1 MSISIKK
8 ICSATPD
15 EWDKIWR
22 ECDYA
27 TYFHS
32 REWSEIWN
40 VYTEGNIYPDAKL
53 IIFIDG
59 KKALLPLSYQKKFK
73 GLVKKYLSSPA
84 GTYGG
89 WISSDGIGVEH
100 VALMTKY
107 LTKKL
112 GNLIWRINPFDP
124 NLKNI
129 DIYNAQNDFTQY
141 LNLNNG
147 FDSIYKLWT
156 KGHASAARKARKEGI
171 IIKESRLWKEW
182 EQYFKIYEDSIRR
195 WGNTVSSRYSISL
208 FKAFFKKHSPNIKLW
223 LAYFEG
229 KPIAGALCFYHNHHV
244 VYWHGATLEEYFL
257 KRPSNLLQY
266 EIIKDACEKGYWWYD
281 FNPSGGHE
289 GVINFKKSFGTI
301 KLASNVIIKEN
312 MLYKT
317 IRNTYYMGERLYKN
331 VIES

>member
-8 ICSATPD
+8 ICPATPN

-22 ECDYA
+22 QCDYS

-40 VYTEGNIYPDAKL
+40 VYTEGKICPDAKL
-53 IIFIDG
+53 IVFSDG
-59 KKALLPLSYQKKFK
+59 KKALLALSCQRHLK
-73 GLVKKYLSSPA
+73 GLVKKYISSPA

-89 WISSDGIGVEH
+89 WISSDGIGIEHATLMVEF
-100 VALMTKY
+100 

-129 DIYNAQNDFTQY
+129 DADNTKHDFTQY
-141 LNLNNG
+141 LNLKDG
-147 FDSIYKLWT
+147 FDYIKKLWS
-156 KGHASAARKARKEGI
+156 KGNISAIRKASKVGVT
-171 IIKESRLWKEW
+171 IKESGSWKEW
-182 EQYFKIYEDSIRR
+182 EQYFEIYKDSIRR
-195 WGNTVSSRYSISL
+195 WGDTVSSRYSINL

-244 VYWHGATLEEYFL
+244 VCWHGATLEEYFP
-257 KRPSNLLQY
+257 KRPNNLLY
-266 EIIKDACEKGYWWYD
+266 CEIIKDACKKNYWWFD

-289 GVINFKKSFGTI
+289 GVVNFKNRFSTKKMWSNIIHKEFLFCKLIEYGYYCAKKI
-301 KLASNVIIKEN
+301 KQKL
-312 MLYKT
+312 
-317 IRNTYYMGERLYKN
+317 
-331 VIES
+331 

>member
-1 MSISIKK
+1 MNIFIKK
-8 ICSATPD
+8 IRSATPD
-15 EWDKIWR
+15 EWDEIW
-22 ECDYA
+22 EQCDYS

-40 VYTEGNIYPDAKL
+40 VYTEGNICPGAKL
-53 IIFIDG
+53 IVFSDG
-59 KKALLPLSYQKKFK
+59 KKALLALSYQRGLK
-73 GLVKKYLSSPA
+73 GLVKKYISSPA

-89 WISSDGIGVEH
+89 WISTNGIGIEHATLMVEF
-100 VALMTKY
+100 

-129 DIYNAQNDFTQY
+129 DLYSTKPDFTQY

-156 KGHASAARKARKEGI
+156 KGHASAARKARKEGVS
-171 IIKESRLWKEW
+171 IKESGSRKEW

-195 WGNTVSSRYSISL
+195 WGNTVSSQYSINL
-208 FKAFFKKHSPNIKLW
+208 FKAFFKKHCPNIKLW

-244 VYWHGATLEEYFL
+244 VYWHGAALEEYFF
-257 KRPSNLLQY
+257 KRASILLQY
-266 EIIKDACEKGYWWYD
+266 EIIKDACEKKYWWYD

-289 GVINFKKSFGTI
+289 GVVNFKKSFGTKKMWSNIIHKKSLFCKLIEYGYCHAEKI
-301 KLASNVIIKEN
+301 KQKL
-312 MLYKT
+312 
-317 IRNTYYMGERLYKN
+317 
-331 VIES
+331 